1 MNGTRFIES
10 YYLPDN
16 YKYKMYDDAFNTV
29 HMESFDAQKG
39 SVSIACD
46 WRGEVRRGNEGGG
59 RDELNSLT
67 YISNRGSKC

>member
-39 SVSIACD
+39 SVSIACN
-46 WRGEVRRGNEGGG
+46 WRGEGRREEGERG
-59 RDELNSLT
+59 RREG
-67 YISNRGSKC
+67 RAKCLDIHQ